1 MSWIDVIAVA
11 VGIALSW
18 AITRRIEPIHLEQAN
33 QPNVEA
39 PLRRLRLLYHLA
51 LMIMRL
57 LAK

>member
-1 MSWIDVIAVA
+1 MSWIDIIAVA

-18 AITRRIEPIHLEQAN
+18 AIARRIEPIHLEQAN
-33 QPNVEA
+33 QPNLEA
-39 PLRRLRLLYHLA
+39 PVRRLRLLYRMA